1 MSNFDFQSSWVHI
14 KPVVNTILID
24 AMMSLFA
31 ENSDVKEKFYN
42 FKNLAIEDL
51 NKKRGKFLFL
61 TESPCLI

>member
-1 MSNFDFQSSWVHI
+1 MHI

-24 AMMSLFA
+24 AMMALFA

-51 NKKRGKFLFL
+51 NKKRGKFVLKDRV
-61 TESPCLI
+61 PCLI